1 MNNQTY
7 KFVVV
12 VNKKLE
18 PGVAMNSASHLCLS
32 MMAQAT
38 EEQRNAMHLIEYV
51 DADGAQYPSI
61 SGLSL
66 IVLRGK
72 EGHMKKFIDAAKEKG
87 MITSAFIKTMTGDT
101 YKEQLERTKATKT
114 EDIEYYGVA
123 AFGPKEEVD
132 AMTKK
137 FSLYK

>member
-1 MNNQTY
+1 MNNQTF

-18 PGVAMNSASHLCLS
+18 PGVAMNATAHLCLS
-32 MMAQAT
+32 LMAQAGN
-38 EEQRNAMHLIEYV
+38 EQRKIMHFIDYI
-51 DADGAQYPSI
+51 DADNAVYPSI

-72 EGHMKKFIDAAKEKG
+72 EGHMKKFIAAAKEKD

-101 YKEQLERTKATKT
+101 YKEQLEQTKATET
-114 EDIEYYGVA
+114 EDIVYYGVA
-123 AFGPKEEVD
+123 AFGPKEEMD
-132 AMTKK
+132 TMTKK
-137 FSLYK
+137 FSLYQ